1 MLKFAT
7 RTATRTAACV
17 LAAGLALSTSPA
29 WAGDLAQVVG
39 ADEHVAPQ
47 GEEKVIDLSLIHI

>member
-17 LAAGLALSTSPA
+17 LTAGLALSTSPA

-39 ADEHVAPQ
+39 ADEHVAPPRA
-47 GEEKVIDLSLIHI
+47 KKRSSTPVT